1 MKLHSMRKPNKIW
14 VDKSSKF
21 YNSSF
26 RKWLKDNDIEMY
38 LTHIE
43 GKSVVVERFIRTLK
57 NKIYKHMT
65 AISKNVF
72 IDKLDDIVNE
82 YNNTYHKTIKMKPI
96 DVKNNTYIN
105 SSKEVNHKDPI
116 FQVGDYVRI
125 SKNKKYLQKDII
137 QIRLKKLL

>member
-1 MKLHSMRKPNKIW
+1 MIQKESQIKKWVEKGGEFYNRSMKL
-14 VDKSSKF
+14 
-21 YNSSF
+21 
-26 RKWLKDNDIEMY
+26 WLDDNQVEMY
-38 LTHIE
+38 LMHNE
-43 GKSVVVERFIRTLK
+43 EKSVVAEGLIRTLK
-57 NKIYKHMT
+57 SRVYKYKIS
-65 AISKNVF
+65 ISKNVH
-72 IDKLDDIVNE
+72 INKLDDIVNE

-116 FQVGDYVRI
+116 FQVGDYVII

>member
-1 MKLHSMRKPNKIW
+1 MREQIKKWVEKSGEFYNRSMKL
-14 VDKSSKF
+14 
-21 YNSSF
+21 
-26 RKWLKDNDIEMY
+26 WLDDNQVEMY
-38 LTHIE
+38 LMHNE
-43 GKSVVVERFIRTLK
+43 EKSVVAEGLIRTLK
-57 NKIYKHMT
+57 SRVYKYKIS
-65 AISKNVF
+65 ISKNVH
-72 IDKLDDIVNE
+72 INKLDDIVNE

>member
-1 MKLHSMRKPNKIW
+1 MIQKESQIKKWVEKGSEFYNRSMKL
-14 VDKSSKF
+14 
-21 YNSSF
+21 
-26 RKWLKDNDIEMY
+26 WLDDNQVEMY
-38 LTHIE
+38 LMHNE
-43 GKSVVVERFIRTLK
+43 EKSVVAEGLIRTLK
-57 NKIYKHMT
+57 SRVYKYKIS
-65 AISKNVF
+65 ISKNKD
-72 IDKLDDIVNE
+72 INKLDDIVNE

>member
-1 MKLHSMRKPNKIW
+1 MIQKESQIKKWVEKGGEFYNRSMKL
-14 VDKSSKF
+14 
-21 YNSSF
+21 
-26 RKWLKDNDIEMY
+26 WLDDNQVEMY
-38 LTHIE
+38 LMHNE
-43 GKSVVVERFIRTLK
+43 EKSVVAEGLIRTLK
-57 NKIYKHMT
+57 SRVYKYKIS
-65 AISKNVF
+65 ISKNKD
-72 IDKLDDIVNE
+72 INKLDDIVNE

>member
-1 MKLHSMRKPNKIW
+1 MIQKESQIKKWVEKGGEFYNRSMKL
-14 VDKSSKF
+14 
-21 YNSSF
+21 
-26 RKWLKDNDIEMY
+26 WLDDNQVEMY
-38 LTHIE
+38 LMHNE
-43 GKSVVVERFIRTLK
+43 EKSVVAEGLIRTLK
-57 NKIYKHMT
+57 SRVYKYKIS
-65 AISKNVF
+65 ISKNVH
-72 IDKLDDIVNE
+72 INKLDDIVNE

>member
-1 MKLHSMRKPNKIW
+1 MIQKESQIKKWVEKGSEFYNRSMKL
-14 VDKSSKF
+14 
-21 YNSSF
+21 
-26 RKWLKDNDIEMY
+26 WLDDNQVEMY
-38 LTHIE
+38 LMHNE
-43 GKSVVVERFIRTLK
+43 EKSVVAEGLIRTLK
-57 NKIYKHMT
+57 STVYKYKISR
-65 AISKNVF
+65 SKNVH
-72 IDKLDDIVNE
+72 INKLDDIVNE

>member
-1 MKLHSMRKPNKIW
+1 MIQKESQIKKWVEKGGEFYNRSMKL
-14 VDKSSKF
+14 
-21 YNSSF
+21 
-26 RKWLKDNDIEMY
+26 WLDDNQVEMY
-38 LTHIE
+38 LMHNE
-43 GKSVVVERFIRTLK
+43 EKSVVAEGLIRTLK
-57 NKIYKHMT
+57 SRVYKYKVS
-65 AISKNVF
+65 ISKNVH
-72 IDKLDDIVNE
+72 INKLDDIVNE

>member
-1 MKLHSMRKPNKIW
+1 MIQKESQIKKWVEKGSEFYNRSMKL
-14 VDKSSKF
+14 
-21 YNSSF
+21 
-26 RKWLKDNDIEMY
+26 WLDDNQVEMY
-38 LTHIE
+38 LMHNE
-43 GKSVVVERFIRTLK
+43 EKSVVAEGLIRTLK
-57 NKIYKHMT
+57 STVYKYKIS
-65 AISKNVF
+65 ISKNVH
-72 IDKLDDIVNE
+72 INKLDDIVNE

>member
-1 MKLHSMRKPNKIW
+1 MIQKERQIKKWVEKGGEFYNRSMKL
-14 VDKSSKF
+14 
-21 YNSSF
+21 
-26 RKWLKDNDIEMY
+26 WLDDNQVEMY
-38 LTHIE
+38 LMHNE
-43 GKSVVVERFIRTLK
+43 EKSVVAEGLIRTLK
-57 NKIYKHMT
+57 SRVYKYKIS
-65 AISKNVF
+65 ISKNVH
-72 IDKLDDIVNE
+72 INKLDDIVNE
-82 YNNTYHKTIKMKPI
+82 YNNTYHKIIKMKPI

>member
-1 MKLHSMRKPNKIW
+1 MIQKESQIKKWVEKDGEFYNRSMKL
-14 VDKSSKF
+14 
-21 YNSSF
+21 
-26 RKWLKDNDIEMY
+26 WLDDNQVEMY
-38 LTHIE
+38 LMHNE
-43 GKSVVVERFIRTLK
+43 EKSVVAEGLIRTLK
-57 NKIYKHMT
+57 SRVYKYKIS
-65 AISKNVF
+65 ISKNVH
-72 IDKLDDIVNE
+72 INKLDDIVNE

>member
-1 MKLHSMRKPNKIW
+1 MIQKESQIKKWVEKGGEFYNRSMKL
-14 VDKSSKF
+14 
-21 YNSSF
+21 
-26 RKWLKDNDIEMY
+26 WLDDNQVEMY
-38 LTHIE
+38 LMHNE
-43 GKSVVVERFIRTLK
+43 EKSVVAEGLIRTLK
-57 NKIYKHMT
+57 SRVYKYKVS
-65 AISKNVF
+65 ISKNVH
-72 IDKLDDIVNE
+72 INKLDDIVNE
-82 YNNTYHKTIKMKPI
+82 YNNTYHKIIKMKPI

>member
-1 MKLHSMRKPNKIW
+1 MIQKESQIKKWVEKGGEFYNRSMKL
-14 VDKSSKF
+14 
-21 YNSSF
+21 
-26 RKWLKDNDIEMY
+26 WLDDNQVEMY
-38 LTHIE
+38 LMHNKE
-43 GKSVVVERFIRTLK
+43 KSVVAEGLIRTLK
-57 NKIYKHMT
+57 SRVYKYKIS
-65 AISKNVF
+65 ISKNVH
-72 IDKLDDIVNE
+72 INKLDDIVNE

>member
-1 MKLHSMRKPNKIW
+1 MIQKESQIKKWVEKGGEFYNRSMKL
-14 VDKSSKF
+14 
-21 YNSSF
+21 
-26 RKWLKDNDIEMY
+26 WLDDNQVEMY
-38 LTHIE
+38 LMHNE
-43 GKSVVVERFIRTLK
+43 EKSVVAEGLIRTLK
-57 NKIYKHMT
+57 STVYKYKIS
-65 AISKNVF
+65 ISKNVH
-72 IDKLDDIVNE
+72 INKLDDIVNE

>member
-1 MKLHSMRKPNKIW
+1 MIQKESQIKKWVEKGGEFYNRSMKL
-14 VDKSSKF
+14 
-21 YNSSF
+21 
-26 RKWLKDNDIEMY
+26 WLDDNQVEMY
-38 LTHIE
+38 LMHNE
-43 GKSVVVERFIRTLK
+43 EKSVVAEGLIRTLK
-57 NKIYKHMT
+57 SRVYKYKIS
-65 AISKNVF
+65 ISKNVH
-72 IDKLDDIVNE
+72 INKLDDIVNE

-96 DVKNNTYIN
+96 DVKNNIYIN

>member
-1 MKLHSMRKPNKIW
+1 MIQKESQIKKW
-14 VDKSSKF
+14 VEKGSEF
-21 YNSSF
+21 YNRSI
-26 RKWLKDNDIEMY
+26 KLWLDDNQVEMY
-38 LTHIE
+38 LMHNE
-43 GKSVVVERFIRTLK
+43 EKSVVAEGLIRTLK
-57 NKIYKHMT
+57 SRVYKYKIS
-65 AISKNVF
+65 ISKNVH
-72 IDKLDDIVNE
+72 INKLDDIVNE

-105 SSKEVNHKDPI
+105 SSKEVNHKDPT

>member
-1 MKLHSMRKPNKIW
+1 MIQKESQIKKWVEKGGEFYNRSMKL
-14 VDKSSKF
+14 
-21 YNSSF
+21 
-26 RKWLKDNDIEMY
+26 WLDDNQVEMY
-38 LTHIE
+38 LMHNE
-43 GKSVVVERFIRTLK
+43 EKSVVAEGLIRTLK
-57 NKIYKHMT
+57 STVYKYKISR
-65 AISKNVF
+65 SKNVH
-72 IDKLDDIVNE
+72 INKLDDIVNE

>member
-1 MKLHSMRKPNKIW
+1 MIQKESQIKKWVEKGGEFYNRSMKL
-14 VDKSSKF
+14 
-21 YNSSF
+21 
-26 RKWLKDNDIEMY
+26 WLDDNQVEMY
-38 LTHIE
+38 LMHNE
-43 GKSVVVERFIRTLK
+43 EKSVVAEGLIRTLK
-57 NKIYKHMT
+57 SRVYKYKIS
-65 AISKNVF
+65 ISKNVH
-72 IDKLDDIVNE
+72 INKLDDIVNE

-125 SKNKKYLQKDII
+125 SKNKIYLQKDII

>member
-1 MKLHSMRKPNKIW
+1 MIHKESQIKKWVEKGGEFYNRSMKL
-14 VDKSSKF
+14 
-21 YNSSF
+21 
-26 RKWLKDNDIEMY
+26 WLDDNQVEMY
-38 LTHIE
+38 LMHNE
-43 GKSVVVERFIRTLK
+43 EKSVVAEGLIRTLK
-57 NKIYKHMT
+57 SRVYKYKIS
-65 AISKNVF
+65 ISKNVH
-72 IDKLDDIVNE
+72 INKLDDIVNE

>member
-1 MKLHSMRKPNKIW
+1 MIHKESQIKKWVEKGGEFYNRSMKL
-14 VDKSSKF
+14 
-21 YNSSF
+21 
-26 RKWLKDNDIEMY
+26 WLDDNQVEMY
-38 LTHIE
+38 LMHNE
-43 GKSVVVERFIRTLK
+43 EKSVVAEGLIRTLK
-57 NKIYKHMT
+57 SRVYKYKIS
-65 AISKNVF
+65 ISKNVH
-72 IDKLDDIVNE
+72 INKLHDIVNE

>member
-1 MKLHSMRKPNKIW
+1 MIQKESQIKKWVEKGGEFYNRSMKL
-14 VDKSSKF
+14 
-21 YNSSF
+21 
-26 RKWLKDNDIEMY
+26 WLDDNQVEMY
-38 LTHIE
+38 LMHNE
-43 GKSVVVERFIRTLK
+43 EKSVVAEGLIRTLK
-57 NKIYKHMT
+57 SRVYKYKIS
-65 AISKNVF
+65 ISKNVH
-72 IDKLDDIVNE
+72 INKLDDIVNE
-82 YNNTYHKTIKMKPI
+82 YNNTYHKIIKMKPI

>member
-1 MKLHSMRKPNKIW
+1 MIQKESQIKKWVEKGGEFYNRSMKL
-14 VDKSSKF
+14 
-21 YNSSF
+21 
-26 RKWLKDNDIEMY
+26 WLDDNQVEMY
-38 LTHIE
+38 LMHNE
-43 GKSVVVERFIRTLK
+43 EKSVVAEGLIRSLK
-57 NKIYKHMT
+57 SRVYKYKIS
-65 AISKNVF
+65 ISKNVH
-72 IDKLDDIVNE
+72 INKLDDIVNE

>member
-1 MKLHSMRKPNKIW
+1 MIQKESQIKKWVEKGGEFYNRSMKL
-14 VDKSSKF
+14 
-21 YNSSF
+21 
-26 RKWLKDNDIEMY
+26 WLDDNQVEMY
-38 LTHIE
+38 LMHNE
-43 GKSVVVERFIRTLK
+43 EKSVVAEGLIRTLK
-57 NKIYKHMT
+57 STVYKYKIS
-65 AISKNVF
+65 ISKNVH
-72 IDKLDDIVNE
+72 INKLDDIVNE
-82 YNNTYHKTIKMKPI
+82 YNNTYHKIIKMKPI

>member
-1 MKLHSMRKPNKIW
+1 MIQKESQIKKWVEKGGEFYNRSMKL
-14 VDKSSKF
+14 
-21 YNSSF
+21 
-26 RKWLKDNDIEMY
+26 WLDDNQVEMY
-38 LTHIE
+38 LMHNEEKYVVAE
-43 GKSVVVERFIRTLK
+43 GLIRTLK
-57 NKIYKHMT
+57 SRVYKYKIS
-65 AISKNVF
+65 ISKNVH
-72 IDKLDDIVNE
+72 INKLDDIVNE

>member
-1 MKLHSMRKPNKIW
+1 MIQKESQIKKWVEKGSEFYNRSMKL
-14 VDKSSKF
+14 
-21 YNSSF
+21 
-26 RKWLKDNDIEMY
+26 WLDDNQVEMY
-38 LTHIE
+38 LMHNE
-43 GKSVVVERFIRTLK
+43 EKSVVAEGLIRTLK
-57 NKIYKHMT
+57 SRVYKYKIS
-65 AISKNVF
+65 ISKNVH
-72 IDKLDDIVNE
+72 INKLDDIVNE